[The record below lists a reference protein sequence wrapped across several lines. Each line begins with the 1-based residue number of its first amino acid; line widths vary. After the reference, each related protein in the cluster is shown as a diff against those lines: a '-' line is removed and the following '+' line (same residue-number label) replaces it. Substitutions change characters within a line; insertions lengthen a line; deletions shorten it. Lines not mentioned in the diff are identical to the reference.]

1 MGLLDVINGM
11 LNGPRGQRQPQPE
24 GKAGMSPV
32 TIAILGLLAYK
43 ALKGSGILGGTRPA
57 TPGQGPPTP
66 VPPSQPASTGT
77 GGTLGDILGGLL
89 GGGPARPGGGSLND
103 LIPGGLGGL
112 LGGAAAG
119 TVLSGG
125 LGNLIKDLQNAGQ
138 GRAAQSWVSTGPNQ
152 QIAPKDLASALG
164 ADAIEALTKHTGMT
178 RDDLLA
184 GLSQHL
190 PEIVDQLT
198 PQGRLPTEKE
208 IAQLME
214 RAQTE

>member
-11 LNGPRGQRQPQPE
+11 LNGPQGQRQPQPQAK
-24 GKAGMSPV
+24 GGMSPI
-32 TIAILGLLAYK
+32 TMAILGLLAYK
-43 ALKGSGILGGTRPA
+43 ALKGSGVLGGAQPTT
-57 TPGQGPPTP
+57 TPGGQGRPMPIPPDRTATAT
-66 VPPSQPASTGT
+66 S
-77 GGTLGDILGGLL
+77 GGELGDLLGGLL
-89 GGGPARPGGGSLND
+89 SGTQAKPGGSLSD
-103 LIPGGLGGL
+103 LIPGLGGL

-138 GRAAQSWVSTGPNQ
+138 GQAAQSWVNTGPNQ
-152 QIAPKDLASALG
+152 QIAPNDLAAALG
-164 ADAIEALTKHTGMT
+164 ADTIKTLTNQTGMT

-190 PEIVDQLT
+190 PGIIDQLT

-214 RAQTE
+214 NAPTQ